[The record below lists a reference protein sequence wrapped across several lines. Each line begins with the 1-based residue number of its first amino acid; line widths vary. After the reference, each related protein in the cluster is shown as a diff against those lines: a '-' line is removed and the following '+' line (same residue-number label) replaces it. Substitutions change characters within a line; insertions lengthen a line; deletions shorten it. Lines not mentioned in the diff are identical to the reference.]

1 MSEDL
6 TQKLPKSDSET
17 LHLIL
22 TSTQNLEARFGKLES
37 RVEDIDSRLG
47 GLEQRLGGLEQR
59 LGGLEQRVGSLEQKL
74 EERLPDMRPIWH
86 KIDSRLRAL
95 ETTIEQRL
103 HDTRPIWHKVV
114 ADIAELQAG
123 QQRLEKGLSD
133 LNITVGEISRNQMV
147 INDVIRKIHLDSH
160 NIDQRLHTLELNC
173 NQQNS
178 ST

>member
-6 TQKLPKSDSET
+6 TKKLPRTEGET
-17 LHLIL
+17 AIL
-22 TSTQNLEARFGKLES
+22 TAVQNLDTHVRSSFDKLTS
-37 RVEDIDSRLG
+37 WVGSIDSRLKD
-47 GLEQRLGGLEQR
+47 LETK
-59 LGGLEQRVGSLEQKL
+59 V

-95 ETTIEQRL
+95 EITVEQRL
-103 HDTRPIWHKVV
+103 HDRQPIWHKVV

-123 QQRLEKGLSD
+123 QQRLEKGVSD
-133 LNITVGEISRNQMV
+133 LNITVGEISRNQTV
-147 INDVIRKIHLDSH
+147 TNDVIRKIHLDSH
-160 NIDQRLHTLELNC
+160 NIDQRLHALELNR

>member
-6 TQKLPKSDSET
+6 TQNLPKSDSET

-47 GLEQRLGGLEQR
+47 GLGQRLGGL
-59 LGGLEQRVGSLEQKL
+59 GQKV

-95 ETTIEQRL
+95 ETTVEQRL

-114 ADIAELQAG
+114 ADIAQVQAG
-123 QQRLEKGLSD
+123 QQRLEKGVSD
-133 LNITVGEISRNQMV
+133 LNITVGELSRYQMV

-160 NIDQRLHTLELNC
+160 NIDQRLHTLELNR

>member
-1 MSEDL
+1 MSGDL
-6 TQKLPKSDSET
+6 TKKLPKGDSET

-37 RVEDIDSRLG
+37 RVQDIDSRLG
-47 GLEQRLGGLEQR
+47 GLEQK
-59 LGGLEQRVGSLEQKL
+59 V

-86 KIDSRLRAL
+86 KIDLRLRAL
-95 ETTIEQRL
+95 ETTVEQRL

-133 LNITVGEISRNQMV
+133 LNITVGEINRNQMV